1 MYLKWIN
8 ACLRYELRDHQP
20 AHGKTLARDLSMTIS
35 PSSKERAKQL
45 IHDYACNS
53 GPNSPDDSNWEYTS
67 ESSGDSSKISN
78 SNKPKLFGKLKY
90 FVLGKDQKRI
100 DRAGDS
106 CRFSSWGSA
115 SSCMTDELALPVHL
129 QRPLDGQEK
138 LARSRSDAG
147 LGYRGKN
154 IVPMEGVFTG
164 NDFHRNGYDG
174 SEVPEKRHLRR
185 LSAALDDS
193 RGNIDRRAA
202 SFSFTTS
209 NSFATE

>member
-20 AHGKTLARDLSMTIS
+20 ANGKTLARDLNITIS
-35 PSSKERAKQL
+35 TSSKEKAKQL

-53 GPNSPDDSNWEYTS
+53 GPTSPDDSNWEYSS
-67 ESSGDSSKISN
+67 ESSGDSSKNSN
-78 SNKPKLFGKLKY
+78 SNRLKLFGKLKY
-90 FVLGKDQKRI
+90 ILRKDEKRI

-115 SSCMTDELALPVHL
+115 SSIMTDELVVPVHL
-129 QRPLDGQEK
+129 QRALDGQEK

-154 IVPMEGVFTG
+154 IVPMEGFFLQEMVMM
-164 NDFHRNGYDG
+164 
-174 SEVPEKRHLRR
+174 EVRFQKRHILEGSLLLLRIQEGR
-185 LSAALDDS
+185 
-193 RGNIDRRAA
+193 NIDR
-202 SFSFTTS
+202 
-209 NSFATE
+209 